1 MEAKL
6 LPRRV
11 IMEKSELEPAEH
23 ATDDQPGNAGVVH
36 PSKVGA
42 DLVGVARD
50 CVVEGGARQAHR
62 RPREEGQ
69 EDRRILLQLTGVGD
83 INDVRNVLRLAQLP
97 SQS

>member
-11 IMEKSELEPAEH
+11 IMEKSELKPAEH
-23 ATDDQPGNAGVVH
+23 ATDDEPGDAGVVH

-69 EDRRILLQLTGVGD
+69 ED
-83 INDVRNVLRLAQLP
+83 
-97 SQS
+97 